1 MSEELGGRRIENLPH
16 KENIENILQIRA
28 IAPPDFHLRGKQ
40 MIHFL
45 HRLTE
50 AGEMVVFGRPI
61 ALDASNYEK
70 SIDAAPHPLL
80 GKIKPHDENG
90 IIPWRD
96 SWCTVCVY
104 NGTRDENGVQVTVTA
119 HSCGD
124 IPQYKFLRVIHSALN
139 PSQMKFG
146 RLSTI
151 EGSTHEF
158 KDYELKGDEP
168 FKKIVTLLREN
179 PKTKAEKIRLGQL
192 LEQFVLE
199 RKKLNTELSRSHQ
212 IVELAPLDKLLLKD
226 ELKKL
231 QKIFGDYEGILEEDT
246 ANKIIKGEVYLE
258 SFPYYKRYEK
268 LTDMEIIKSEASAP
282 DVKNICMIGGGW
294 LPISAIMYAQKTKA
308 HIHVVEKIPYRAE
321 IARKVIEKLGLKD
334 KITIINQKAQEV
346 DYGQMDIIVF
356 AAMADPK
363 YKILEKASD
372 TDYPRTIIIRTP
384 LGDTRAFY
392 QGTYYEDLIGPISY
406 SKIKSFNH
414 WFRPGFGVQAEPTDP
429 DGIFNL
435 IILDSIRVL
444 DDY

>member
-1 MSEELGGRRIENLPH
+1 MTEELGGRKIENLPH

-28 IAPPDFHLRGKQ
+28 IAPPDFHLRGKK
-40 MIHFL
+40 MIQFL

-80 GKIKPHDENG
+80 GKIKPYDENG

-96 SWCTVCVY
+96 SWCTICVY
-104 NGTRDENGVQVTVTA
+104 NGTRDENGVQVTITA

-168 FKKIVTLLREN
+168 FKRIVALLREN
-179 PKTKAEKIRLGQL
+179 PKTKAEKISLGQT
-192 LEQFVLE
+192 LEKLVLA
-199 RKKLNTELSRSHQ
+199 RKKLNAELSHSHQ

-246 ANKIIKGEVYLE
+246 ANKIIRGQTDLR
-258 SFPYYKRYEK
+258 SFLYYDRYNK
-268 LTDMEIIKSEASAP
+268 LTDTEIAKSEASAS
-282 DVKNICMIGGGW
+282 DVKNICMVGGGW
-294 LPISAIMYAQKTKA
+294 LPISAIMYAQKTNA
-308 HIHVVEKIPYRAE
+308 HVWVVEQHKHRAE
-321 IARKVIEKLGLKD
+321 IATKVIKALGLED
-334 KITIINQKAQEV
+334 RMTVINKKGQEV
-346 DYGQMDIIVF
+346 DYSFMDVIVF
-356 AAMADPK
+356 AAMADLK
-363 YKILEKASD
+363 HKILEKASE
-372 TDYPRTIIIRTP
+372 TDFPRTIILRTP
-384 LGDTRAFY
+384 FGDTRAFY
-392 QGTYYEDLIGPISY
+392 QGTYYEDLIGPIPAS
-406 SKIKSFNH
+406 SLKH
-414 WFRPGFGVQAEPTDP
+414 WFRPGFEVQGIPADP

-435 IILDSIRVL
+435 IILDSTRVL

>member
-1 MSEELGGRRIENLPH
+1 MTEELGGREIENLPH

-28 IAPPDFHLRGKQ
+28 IAPPDFHLRGKK
-40 MIHFL
+40 MIQFL

-96 SWCTVCVY
+96 SWCTICVY
-104 NGTRDENGVQVTVTA
+104 NGTRDENGVQVTITA

-168 FKKIVTLLREN
+168 FKRIVALLREN
-179 PKTKAEKIRLGQL
+179 PKTKAEKISLGQT
-192 LEQFVLE
+192 LEKLVLA
-199 RKKLNTELSRSHQ
+199 RKKLNAELSHSHQ

-231 QKIFGDYEGILEEDT
+231 QKIFGDYEGMLEEDT
-246 ANKIIKGEVYLE
+246 ANKIIRGQIDLR
-258 SFPYYKRYEK
+258 SFPYYDRYNK
-268 LTDMEIIKSEASAP
+268 LTDTEIAKSEASAS
-282 DVKNICMIGGGW
+282 DVKNICMVGGGW
-294 LPISAIMYAQKTKA
+294 LPISAIMYAQKTNA

-334 KITIINQKAQEV
+334 KITVINQKAEEV
-346 DYGQMDIIVF
+346 DYSKMDVIFF

-372 TDYPRTIIIRTP
+372 TNYPRTIIIRTP
-384 LGDTRAFY
+384 LDDTRAFY
-392 QGTYYEDLIGPISY
+392 QGTYYEDLIGPIPAS
-406 SKIKSFNH
+406 SLNH
-414 WFRPGFGVQAEPTDP
+414 WFRPGFGVQGEQAEP
-429 DGIFNL
+429 DGIFSF
-435 IILDSIRVL
+435 IIFDSTRVL

>member
-1 MSEELGGRRIENLPH
+1 MTEELGGRKIENLPH

-28 IAPPDFHLRGKQ
+28 IAPPDFHLRGKK
-40 MIHFL
+40 MIQFL

-80 GKIKPHDENG
+80 GKIKPYDENG

-96 SWCTVCVY
+96 SWCTICVY
-104 NGTRDENGVQVTVTA
+104 NGTRDENGVQVTITA

-168 FKKIVTLLREN
+168 FKRIVALLREN
-179 PKTKAEKIRLGQL
+179 PKTKAEKISLGQT
-192 LEQFVLE
+192 LEKLVLA
-199 RKKLNTELSRSHQ
+199 RKKLNAELSHSHQ

-246 ANKIIKGEVYLE
+246 ANKIIRGQTDLR
-258 SFPYYKRYEK
+258 SFPYYDRYNK
-268 LTDMEIIKSEASAP
+268 LTDTEIAKSEASAS
-282 DVKNICMIGGGW
+282 DVKNICMVGGGW
-294 LPISAIMYAQKTKA
+294 LPISAIMYAQKTNA
-308 HIHVVEKIPYRAE
+308 HVWVVEQHKHRAE
-321 IARKVIEKLGLKD
+321 IATKVIKALGLED
-334 KITIINQKAQEV
+334 RMTVINKKGQEV
-346 DYGQMDIIVF
+346 DYSFMDVIVF
-356 AAMADPK
+356 AAMADLK
-363 YKILEKASD
+363 HKILEKASE
-372 TDYPRTIIIRTP
+372 TDFPRTIILRTP
-384 LGDTRAFY
+384 FGDTRAFY
-392 QGTYYEDLIGPISY
+392 QGTYYEDLIGPIPAS
-406 SKIKSFNH
+406 SLKH
-414 WFRPGFGVQAEPTDP
+414 WFRPGFEVQGIPADP

-435 IILDSIRVL
+435 IILDSTRVL